1 MAEKVQINF
10 QTSIE
15 DAAAIDLLARA
26 DGYDNRSA
34 WVRAQLRSI
43 INARRGEIAT
53 VTALPRLGVQDGAVV
68 LVSADQAEQSQAA

>member
-1 MAEKVQINF
+1 MAEKTQINF
-10 QTSIE
+10 QTSID
-15 DAAAIDLLARA
+15 DAAAIDALARA

-53 VTALPRLGVQDGAVV
+53 VTALPRFGDQAGAVA
-68 LVSADQAEQSQAA
+68 SISAGQADQG